1 MFASNWQKQRS
12 NILSILSAFG
22 AIFIVLTM
30 LIWPGE
36 TYEGARYGLELWAT
50 VLVPSLLPF
59 FIITEILLNIGVVS
73 MLGILLEPVMRPLFN
88 LPGSASFVVAMGF
101 TSGFPMGAVLTRRL
115 CEEKECTISEGE
127 RLVAFT
133 NNSSPLFIMAAVAVG
148 MFQNVYIGVILAI
161 SHYLAN
167 IFLGIMLG
175 ITSPREQQNY
185 FFDKH
190 LFINSIKAL
199 LQAQQKRK
207 PWSKLLSE
215 AIRSGINNI
224 CLIGGFVI
232 IYAIVIKIL
241 NITALLNLLKY
252 PFGILLQIFGFSPN
266 LSSSLATGLWE
277 MTLGLKETALSPA
290 SFGEKAVIASILL
303 GWSGLSIQSQVTSV
317 LAGSGISPRLYYR
330 GRILQS
336 FIAGLITYF
345 LTLHQHWLSFLSLPV
360 ITPLPPN
367 NTLLS
372 LFTFNFLSTC
382 TLFYYASIFLFLIS
396 CLALG
401 LNYVSNL
408 LSYLSNLLFL
418 AFFKAKMQR
427 KRCIWNKKS
436 IWQKKK

>member
-1 MFASNWQKQRS
+1 MFISNWQKQRS
-12 NILSILSAFG
+12 NILSILSALG
-22 AIFIVLTM
+22 AIFTVLTM

-36 TYEGARYGLELWAT
+36 TYEGTRYGLELWAT

-59 FIITEILLNIGVVS
+59 FIITEILLNLGVVR

-88 LPGSASFVVAMGF
+88 LPGSASFVLAMGF

-133 NNSSPLFIMAAVAVG
+133 NNSSPLFIMGAVAVG
-148 MFQNVYIGVILAI
+148 MFQNVHIGVILAI

-167 IFLGIMLG
+167 ILLGIMLG
-175 ITSPREQQNY
+175 IAAPRQPQNY
-185 FFDKH
+185 YLNQH

-241 NITALLNLLKY
+241 KITALLDLLKY
-252 PFGILLQIFGFSPN
+252 PLGILLSIFGFTPD

-277 MTLGLKETALSPA
+277 MTLGLKETALSA
-290 SFGEKAVIASILL
+290 ATFREKAVIASILL

-336 FIAGLITYF
+336 FMAGLITYV
-345 LTLHQHWLSFLSLPV
+345 LTLYDHWLSSLSLPV
-360 ITPLPPN
+360 ITPIPPN
-367 NTLLS
+367 NTILS

-382 TLFYYASIFLFLIS
+382 TLFYYVSLALFLIS

-401 LNYVSNL
+401 FNYVSNL
-408 LSYLSNLLFL
+408 LSYFSNIVFPI
-418 AFFKAKMQR
+418 FSRVKTQP
-427 KRCIWNKKS
+427 KRWPWHKR
-436 IWQKKK
+436 